1 MFPLRVRKHCVRII
15 DILSHFP
22 RLVPH
27 YKQIKYSND
36 IITKTNLFPPQN
48 YLNES
53 LKYLDKVYPNSSG
66 GSANATSGAAANP
79 AKTAAA
85 SLAPP
90 SATPT
95 AAAATSASSAM
106 ILPDTKPIFVDTK
119 ALLGQQMQEHK

>member
-1 MFPLRVRKHCVRII
+1 MSYVPITNA
-15 DILSHFP
+15 LSYFP

-27 YKQIKYSND
+27 YMQIKYSND
-36 IITKTNLFPPQN
+36 IITNSNLSLPQN

-66 GSANATSGAAANP
+66 SANASSGAANP
-79 AKTAAA
+79 SKTAAA

-90 SATPT
+90 SAAPT

>member
-1 MFPLRVRKHCVRII
+1 MSYVPITNA
-15 DILSHFP
+15 LSYFP

-27 YKQIKYSND
+27 YMQIKYSND
-36 IITKTNLFPPQN
+36 IITNPNLSPPQN

-66 GSANATSGAAANP
+66 SANASSGAAAANP
-79 AKTAAA
+79 SKTAAA

-90 SATPT
+90 SAAPT
-95 AAAATSASSAM
+95 AAATSASSAM

>member
-1 MFPLRVRKHCVRII
+1 MSYVPIT
-15 DILSHFP
+15 DALSYFP

-27 YKQIKYSND
+27 YMQIKYSND
-36 IITKTNLFPPQN
+36 IITNSNLFLPQN

-66 GSANATSGAAANP
+66 GSANATSAAAANP
-79 AKTAAA
+79 AKTAATAA

-90 SATPT
+90 SAAPT

>member
-1 MFPLRVRKHCVRII
+1 M
-15 DILSHFP
+15 
-22 RLVPH
+22 
-27 YKQIKYSND
+27 
-36 IITKTNLFPPQN
+36 
-48 YLNES
+48 NES

-79 AKTAAA
+79 SKTASAA

-90 SATPT
+90 SAAPT

>member
-1 MFPLRVRKHCVRII
+1 MIQTCF
-15 DILSHFP
+15 F
-22 RLVPH
+22 
-27 YKQIKYSND
+27 
-36 IITKTNLFPPQN
+36 PQN

-66 GSANATSGAAANP
+66 GSANATSGAAAANP
-79 AKTAAA
+79 SKTASAA

>member
-1 MFPLRVRKHCVRII
+1 MSYVPIT
-15 DILSHFP
+15 DALSYFP

-27 YKQIKYSND
+27 YMQIKYSND
-36 IITKTNLFPPQN
+36 IITNSNLSPPQN

-66 GSANATSGAAANP
+66 GSSNATSGAAATNP
-79 AKTAAA
+79 SKTAAA

-90 SATPT
+90 SAAPT

>member
-1 MFPLRVRKHCVRII
+1 M
-15 DILSHFP
+15 
-22 RLVPH
+22 
-27 YKQIKYSND
+27 QIKYSND
-36 IITKTNLFPPQN
+36 IMTNSNLFLPQN

-79 AKTAAA
+79 SKTASAA

-90 SATPT
+90 SAAPT

>member
-1 MFPLRVRKHCVRII
+1 M
-15 DILSHFP
+15 
-22 RLVPH
+22 
-27 YKQIKYSND
+27 
-36 IITKTNLFPPQN
+36 
-48 YLNES
+48 NES

-79 AKTAAA
+79 SKTAAA

-90 SATPT
+90 SAAPT
-95 AAAATSASSAM
+95 AAATSASSAM